1 MSLDLEFNGTTF
13 GNINT
18 AFVNILEK
26 LQKAHPLKFHQM
38 MHDLFKLVV
47 YVYTFSS
54 FQDVLTAIS
63 FSDTK
68 SSVDG
73 EIENDAFNIID
84 F

>member
-54 FQDVLTAIS
+54 F
-63 FSDTK
+63 
-68 SSVDG
+68 
-73 EIENDAFNIID
+73 
-84 F
+84 